1 MSRDY
6 KPATQKASRS
16 KGSPFFTGLLI
27 GLLLGV
33 GLSLWLTMYLKGGDN
48 PFTENKVTKPL
59 IEANK
64 HKPVKE
70 SVPDDVL
77 PKDESPEGTSNS
89 DSGNSNP
96 SKQDNKF
103 DFYTILPET
112 ESTVTE
118 QEVKESPVKKDNYF
132 LQVGAFQDE
141 ADADNMKAKLALQ
154 GFEAVVQTA
163 TIPEKGVW
171 HRVRVGP
178 LNDIVQINK
187 IRSELTSN
195 GFNTDLIKVHTE
207 TKPG

>member
-6 KPATQKASRS
+6 KPTAPKASNGG

-33 GLSLWLTMYLKGGDN
+33 GASVGLTMYLKGADS
-48 PFTENKVTKPL
+48 PFANNNVERPA
-59 IEANK
+59 IEKLSEKLAEDK
-64 HKPVKE
+64 SPE
-70 SVPDDVL
+70 DSVL
-77 PKDESPEGTSNS
+77 PSDE
-89 DSGNSNP
+89 NP
-96 SKQDNKF
+96 DNAKPDNKF

-118 QEVKESPVKKDNYF
+118 KEIQESTLTVKKDNYF

-163 TIPEKGVW
+163 SIPEKGVW

-178 LNDIVQINK
+178 LSDIEQINK
-187 IRSELTSN
+187 VRGDLTTN
-195 GFNTDLIKVHTE
+195 GFNADLIKVHTE
-207 TKPG
+207 IKPE

>member
-6 KPATQKASRS
+6 KPTSPKSSPS
-16 KGSPFFTGLLI
+16 KGSPFFTGLLV

-33 GLSLWLTMYLKGGDN
+33 GLSVWLTMYLKGGDS
-48 PFTENKVTKPL
+48 PFAQKQLDKPITEKM
-59 IEANK
+59 A
-64 HKPVKE
+64 KE
-70 SVPDDVL
+70 NISEENVL
-77 PKDESPEGTSNS
+77 PKDENPEI
-89 DSGNSNP
+89 P
-96 SKQDNKF
+96 KPDNQF

-118 QEVKESPVKKDNYF
+118 KEIQESTLTVKKDNYF
-132 LQVGAFQDE
+132 LQVGAFQNE
-141 ADADNMKAKLALQ
+141 ADADNMNAKLALQ

-178 LNDIVQINK
+178 LNDITQINK
-187 IRSELTSN
+187 IRGELTTN

-207 TKPG
+207 MKPG

>member
-6 KPATQKASRS
+6 KPAAQKPSNSS
-16 KGSPFFTGLLI
+16 KGSPFFTGLLV
-27 GLLLGV
+27 GLLVGV
-33 GLSLWLTMYLKGGDN
+33 GLSLWVTMYLKGGDS
-48 PFTENKVTKPL
+48 PFTEPKVKKPAIAAQ
-59 IEANK
+59 IE
-64 HKPVKE
+64 KPINE
-70 SVPDDVL
+70 NEEDVL
-77 PKDESPEGTSNS
+77 PKEESPEG
-89 DSGNSNP
+89 
-96 SKQDNKF
+96 SKPENNF

-118 QEVKESPVKKDNYF
+118 QEVKESSIKKDNYF
-132 LQVGAFQDE
+132 LQVGAFQNV

-178 LNDIVQINK
+178 LNDIGQINK
-187 IRSELTSN
+187 VRSELTTN

-207 TKPG
+207 TKPE

>member
-6 KPATQKASRS
+6 KPTAPKSRSNS
-16 KGSPFFTGLLI
+16 KGSAFFTGLLV

-33 GLSLWLTMYLKGGDN
+33 GLSVALTMYIKGGDS
-48 PFTENKVTKPL
+48 PFANNKVVRPALENLPEKLSENKTSEETISPS
-59 IEANK
+59 EESANY
-64 HKPVKE
+64 
-70 SVPDDVL
+70 
-77 PKDESPEGTSNS
+77 PKT
-89 DSGNSNP
+89 
-96 SKQDNKF
+96 DNKF

-118 QEVKESPVKKDNYF
+118 KEIQESTLTVNKDNYF
-132 LQVGAFQDE
+132 LQVGAFQNE

-163 TIPEKGVW
+163 SIPEKGVW

-178 LNDIVQINK
+178 LSNIEQINK
-187 IRSELTSN
+187 TRGDLTTN

-207 TKPG
+207 TKPD

>member
-6 KPATQKASRS
+6 KPTTQKTASR
-16 KGSPFFTGLLI
+16 GSPFFTGLLI

-33 GLSLWLTMYLKGGDN
+33 GLSVWLTMYLKGSDN
-48 PFTENKVTKPL
+48 PFADKKLNRPDIEKLSQKNNVDKASDDSALPQEESSDDAAKKEN
-59 IEANK
+59 N
-64 HKPVKE
+64 
-70 SVPDDVL
+70 
-77 PKDESPEGTSNS
+77 
-89 DSGNSNP
+89 
-96 SKQDNKF
+96 F

-118 QEVKESPVKKDNYF
+118 QEIKNNANKPVKKDNYF
-132 LQVGAFQDE
+132 LQVGAFASE
-141 ADADNMKAKLALQ
+141 TDADNMKAKLALL

-178 LNDIVQINK
+178 LNDIDKINK
-187 IRSELTSN
+187 IRGELTTN

-207 TKPG
+207 TKPQ

>member
-6 KPATQKASRS
+6 KPTTPKSSTS
-16 KGSPFFTGLLI
+16 KSSPFFTGVLV

-33 GLSLWLTMYLKGGDN
+33 GLSVWLTMYLKGDN
-48 PFTENKVTKPL
+48 SPFAANKVGKPAFENKTENLP
-59 IEANK
+59 
-64 HKPVKE
+64 KE
-70 SVPDDVL
+70 EISEENVL
-77 PKDESPEGTSNS
+77 PQEENPNKV
-89 DSGNSNP
+89 DS
-96 SKQDNKF
+96 KF

-118 QEVKESPVKKDNYF
+118 KEIKESALTVKKDNYF
-132 LQVGAFQDE
+132 LQVGAFQNE

-178 LNDIVQINK
+178 LNDITQINK
-187 IRSELTSN
+187 VRSELTTN
-195 GFNTDLIKVHTE
+195 GFSTDLIKVHTE

>member
-6 KPATQKASRS
+6 KPAAAKSS
-16 KGSPFFTGLLI
+16 GNKGSPFLTGLLV
-27 GLLLGV
+27 GVLLGV
-33 GLSLWLTMYLKGGDN
+33 GLSLWVTMYLKGGDS
-48 PFTENKVTKPL
+48 PFSEPKVKKPA
-59 IEANK
+59 IEARVEK
-64 HKPVKE
+64 DKEKPAVE
-70 SVPDDVL
+70 NEEDVL
-77 PKDESPEGTSNS
+77 PKEENPEGIK
-89 DSGNSNP
+89 P
-96 SKQDNKF
+96 DNNF

-118 QEVKESPVKKDNYF
+118 QEVKESSIKKDNYF
-132 LQVGAFQDE
+132 LQVGAFQNE

-187 IRSELTSN
+187 IRGELTTN

-207 TKPG
+207 TKPE

>member
-6 KPATQKASRS
+6 KPAAAKSS
-16 KGSPFFTGLLI
+16 GNKGSPFLTGVLV

-33 GLSLWLTMYLKGGDN
+33 GLSLWVTMYLKGSDS
-48 PFTENKVTKPL
+48 PFSEATIKKPA
-59 IEANK
+59 IEARRDK
-64 HKPVKE
+64 GDEKPVIDNQSE
-70 SVPDDVL
+70 EDVL
-77 PKDESPEGTSNS
+77 PKEE
-89 DSGNSNP
+89 NP
-96 SKQDNKF
+96 DGSKPDNKF

-118 QEVKESPVKKDNYF
+118 QEVKESSVKKDNYF
-132 LQVGAFQDE
+132 LQVGAFQNE

-187 IRSELTSN
+187 IRGELTTN

-207 TKPG
+207 TKPR

>member
-6 KPATQKASRS
+6 KPVAQRNSSNS
-16 KGSPFFTGLLI
+16 KSSPFITGLLI

-33 GLSLWLTMYLKGGDN
+33 GLSLWVTMYLKGSDS
-48 PFTENKVTKPL
+48 PFSEPKVKKTA
-59 IEANK
+59 IEALAK
-64 HKPVKE
+64 KPVVETE
-70 SVPDDVL
+70 SEEDVL
-77 PKDESPEGTSNS
+77 PKEESPEGTAKA
-89 DSGNSNP
+89 DS
-96 SKQDNKF
+96 KF

-118 QEVKESPVKKDNYF
+118 KEVKESSIKKDNYF

-187 IRSELTSN
+187 VRSELTTN

-207 TKPG
+207 TKPE

>member
-6 KPATQKASRS
+6 KPTAAKSS
-16 KGSPFFTGLLI
+16 GNKGSPFLTGLLV

-33 GLSLWLTMYLKGGDN
+33 GLSLWVTMYLKGGDS
-48 PFTENKVTKPL
+48 PFTEPKVKKPAITAQVEKPI
-59 IEANK
+59 IEN
-64 HKPVKE
+64 E
-70 SVPDDVL
+70 EDVL
-77 PKDESPEGTSNS
+77 PKEESPEG
-89 DSGNSNP
+89 
-96 SKQDNKF
+96 SKAENNF

-118 QEVKESPVKKDNYF
+118 QEVKESSIKKDNYF
-132 LQVGAFQDE
+132 LQVGAFQNE

-178 LNDIVQINK
+178 LNDIGQINK
-187 IRSELTSN
+187 IRGDLTTS

-207 TKPG
+207 TKPE

>member
-6 KPATQKASRS
+6 KPAAAKTSSS
-16 KGSPFFTGLLI
+16 KGSPFLTGLLV

-33 GLSLWLTMYLKGGDN
+33 CLSLWVTMYLKSVDS
-48 PFTENKVTKPL
+48 PFSEAKVKKPG
-59 IEANK
+59 IEASKDKNAE
-64 HKPVKE
+64 KPVPE
-70 SVPDDVL
+70 NDEDVL
-77 PKDESPEGTSNS
+77 PKEENP
-89 DSGNSNP
+89 DSAAKP
-96 SKQDNKF
+96 DNKF

-118 QEVKESPVKKDNYF
+118 QEVKESSIKKDNYF
-132 LQVGAFQDE
+132 LQVGAFQNE
-141 ADADNMKAKLALQ
+141 ADADNMKAELALQ

-178 LNDIVQINK
+178 LDDIEQINK
-187 IRSELTSN
+187 VRSELTTG

-207 TKPG
+207 TKAE

>member
-6 KPATQKASRS
+6 KPAPQKTRNS

-33 GLSLWLTMYLKGGDN
+33 GLSVGLTMYLKGADS
-48 PFTENKVTKPL
+48 PFADMKVAKQTSGINSEKHANI
-59 IEANK
+59 IE
-64 HKPVKE
+64 E
-70 SVPDDVL
+70 SVL
-77 PKDESPEGTSNS
+77 PEEE
-89 DSGNSNP
+89 NP
-96 SKQDNKF
+96 NKPDNKF

-118 QEVKESPVKKDNYF
+118 KEIKESALTVKKDNYF
-132 LQVGAFQDE
+132 LQVGAFQNE

-178 LNDIVQINK
+178 LIDITQINK
-187 IRSELTSN
+187 VRGELTTN

-207 TKPG
+207 TKPE

>member
-6 KPATQKASRS
+6 KPAAAKSS
-16 KGSPFFTGLLI
+16 NNKGSPFLTGLLV

-33 GLSLWLTMYLKGGDN
+33 GLSLWVTMYLKGGDS
-48 PFTENKVTKPL
+48 PFSEPKVKKPAIAAQVEKPINEN
-59 IEANK
+59 E
-64 HKPVKE
+64 E
-70 SVPDDVL
+70 DVL
-77 PKDESPEGTSNS
+77 PKEEGPEG
-89 DSGNSNP
+89 
-96 SKQDNKF
+96 SKPENNF

-118 QEVKESPVKKDNYF
+118 QEVKESSIKKDNYF
-132 LQVGAFQDE
+132 LQVGAFQNE

-187 IRSELTSN
+187 VRSELTTN

-207 TKPG
+207 TKPE